1 MSTLRRI
8 IVILWLIINAFS
20 IILIEESKQVNAQM
34 NLFRQ
39 KPLIVDVVQ
48 YDSKDKFISS
58 VRQRLEQIQNESQ
71 GKIQFNFFDGEG
83 NQAIENAVLYDIINN
98 KKVDLL
104 LVNLV
109 NTQNTQQVIDGA
121 KKRNIPVIFFNR
133 EPAELGAIKNYEKSY
148 YVGTNAKDAGA
159 LEGQILVDLW
169 NKDKE
174 SIDKNND
181 GILQYVMLKGN
192 PSNIEAQERT
202 QYSISTI
209 NDAGIKTE
217 QIASNT
223 SNWQRDLAKEAVNS
237 IILQHGK
244 DIEAIIANNDE
255 MAIGA
260 IEALQQYGY
269 NQGDKAK
276 TIPVVGIDGTEEA
289 QELIK
294 KGEMTGTVVQSPSE
308 MANAIYTI
316 GYNIYQGND
325 PLYNIQYKSDESGVA
340 VRLPYKEYID

>member
-1 MSTLRRI
+1 MRTLRRI
-8 IVILWLIINAFS
+8 IVILYLIISTFS
-20 IILIEESKQVNAQM
+20 IFLIGESKKVNAQM
-34 NLFRQ
+34 NLFKQ

-48 YDSKDKFISS
+48 YDSKDKFISL
-58 VRQRLEQIQNESQ
+58 VRQNLEQIQNENQ
-71 GKIQFNFFDGEG
+71 GKVKFNFFDGKG
-83 NQAIENAVLYDIINN
+83 NQSIENEVIDNIARNERVDI
-98 KKVDLL
+98 L

-109 NTQNTQQVIDGA
+109 NTQDTQQVIDVA

-133 EPAELGAIKNYEKSY
+133 EPAELDRIKNYEKSY
-148 YVGTNAKDAGA
+148 YVGSDSKEAGK
-159 LEGQILVDLW
+159 LQGEILINLW
-169 NKDKE
+169 NNDRE

-181 GILQYVMLKGN
+181 GILQYVMLEGN
-192 PSNIEAQERT
+192 RSNIEAQERT
-202 QYSISTI
+202 QYAISTI

-217 QIASNT
+217 QTASSI

-237 IILQHGK
+237 MILQHGK
-244 DIEAIIANNDE
+244 EIEAIIANNDE

-260 IEALQQYGY
+260 IEALQKHGY
-269 NQGDKAK
+269 NQGNKAK

-294 KGEMTGTVVQSPSE
+294 KGEMAGTVVQSPSE

-325 PLYNIQYKSDESGVA
+325 QLYNTQYKADESEVA
-340 VRLPYKEYID
+340 VRLPYKKDTN

>member
-1 MSTLRRI
+1 MRTLRRI
-8 IVILWLIINAFS
+8 IVILCIIISIFS
-20 IILIEESKQVNAQM
+20 IVLIGETKKINAQM
-34 NLFRQ
+34 NLFKQ

-48 YDSKDKFISS
+48 YDSKDKFISL
-58 VRQRLEQIQNESQ
+58 VRQSLEQIQNESQ
-71 GKIQFNFFDGEG
+71 GKVQFNFFDGKG
-83 NQAIENAVLYDIINN
+83 KQSIENEVIDNIARNER
-98 KKVDLL
+98 VDML
-104 LVNLV
+104 LVDLV
-109 NTQNTQQVIDGA
+109 NTQDTQQVIDVA
-121 KKRNIPVIFFNR
+121 KKGNIPVIFFNR
-133 EPAELGAIKNYEKSY
+133 EPAELDRIKNYEKSY
-148 YVGTNAKDAGA
+148 YVGSDAKEAGK
-159 LEGQILVDLW
+159 LQGEILINLW
-169 NKDKE
+169 NNDRK

-181 GILQYVMLKGN
+181 GILQYVMLEGN
-192 PSNIEAQERT
+192 RSNIEAQERT
-202 QYSISTI
+202 QYAISTI

-217 QIASNT
+217 QIASSI

-237 IILQHGK
+237 IIFKQGK
-244 DIEAIIANNDE
+244 NIEAILANNDE

-294 KGEMTGTVVQSPSE
+294 KGEMVGTVVQSPSE

-325 PLYNIQYKSDESGVA
+325 PLYNTQYKSDESGVA
-340 VRLPYKEYID
+340 ARLPYKEYID